1 MELGRDESVK
11 MDILL
16 ENMGRINYGPEMRDR
31 KGMVGIRFGQQNHY
45 GWAMYPLTM
54 EPEQLARIPF
64 RAKKDTGVQ
73 KSSFLRGTLTVEGEP
88 KDTFIRL
95 DGFHHGFVA
104 VNGFNLGRYYNDA
117 GPQKTLYCPA
127 PMLRSGA
134 NEVIVFEMDS
144 SDRNDILFTD
154 TPDLG

>member
-1 MELGRDESVK
+1 MK
-11 MDILL
+11 
-16 ENMGRINYGPEMRDR
+16 
-31 KGMVGIRFGQQNHY
+31 
-45 GWAMYPLTM
+45 
-54 EPEQLARIPF
+54 
-64 RAKKDTGVQ
+64 
-73 KSSFLRGTLTVEGEP
+73 KSSFLRGTLTVDGEP

-127 PMLRSGA
+127 PMLKSGD
-134 NEVIVFEMDS
+134 NEIIVFEMDS
-144 SDRNDILFTD
+144 SDRNEILFTD

>member
-1 MELGRDESVK
+1 MKIIADNK
-11 MDILL
+11 
-16 ENMGRINYGPEMRDR
+16 
-31 KGMVGIRFGQQNHY
+31 
-45 GWAMYPLTM
+45 
-54 EPEQLARIPF
+54 IP
-64 RAKKDTGVQ
+64 
-73 KSSFLRGTLTVEGEP
+73 FLRGALEIDGEP

-127 PMLRSGA
+127 PMLRSGK
-134 NEVIVFEMDS
+134 NEIVVFEMDS
-144 SDRNDILFTD
+144 SDRNSIVFTD